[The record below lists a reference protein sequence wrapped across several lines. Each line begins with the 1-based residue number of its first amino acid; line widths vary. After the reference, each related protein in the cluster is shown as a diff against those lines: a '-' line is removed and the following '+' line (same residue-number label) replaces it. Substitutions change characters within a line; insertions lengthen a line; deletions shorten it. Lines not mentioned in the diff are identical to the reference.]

1 MKQAL
6 ETYKISKFD
15 QMLLK
20 RETGAHKK
28 RHTTNT
34 MRNSQQS
41 PKLMGLG
48 NMVFPLHAQNG
59 HLSPLDFREDL
70 QLPSIKRPY
79 QIEPEFTTMDIITEI
94 NQMPFSEYEKMR
106 LLRYSKTN
114 VKPLSPPDRNVSK
127 SQIEKQKIDKN
138 LFSPLI
144 SHRVAYECSRND
156 FK

>member
-1 MKQAL
+1 MEPKKMKKGKKIKQAID
-6 ETYKISKFD
+6 TYKISKFD
-15 QMLLK
+15 QLLLK
-20 RETGAHKK
+20 RETGVHKK

-48 NMVFPLHAQNG
+48 NIVFPLNG

-79 QIEPEFTTMDIITEI
+79 HIEPEFITMDIITEI

-114 VKPLSPPDRNVSK
+114 CKPLSPADRN
-127 SQIEKQKIDKN
+127 
-138 LFSPLI
+138 I
-144 SHRVAYECSRND
+144 SRS
-156 FK
+156 